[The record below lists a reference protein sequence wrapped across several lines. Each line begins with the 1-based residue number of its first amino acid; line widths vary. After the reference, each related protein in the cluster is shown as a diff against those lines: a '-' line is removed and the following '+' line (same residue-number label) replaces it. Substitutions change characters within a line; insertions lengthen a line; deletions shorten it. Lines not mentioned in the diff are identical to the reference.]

1 MAESLCRSKD
11 VAQPSVQAI
20 DTEHTTSVIVAEGE
34 FPSYGTSIEP
44 RTVEFTTTVS
54 QGEPMRIRSSVIF
67 SGVVQLTGPEKLE
80 HRLNSAL

>member
-20 DTEHTTSVIVAEGE
+20 DTEHTTSAIVAEGKS
-34 FPSYGTSIEP
+34 PSYGTSIDP
-44 RTVEFTTTVS
+44 RSVECATAVS

-67 SGVVQLTGPEKLE
+67 SGVVQLTGPEELE